1 MDDAREYLETRNA
14 MDIVGISQD
23 EQVTSA
29 AATYTLR
36 LFYNLIYRLLLEQEA
51 IFRVV
56 AAILHLGNIEFVKG
70 SEVDSSKLKNDKAW
84 YHLQTVAELLL

>member
-23 EQVTSA
+23 EQVTPA
-29 AATYTLR
+29 AEILAA
-36 LFYNLIYRLLLEQEA
+36 FVYNLIYRLFLEQEA
-51 IFRVV
+51 IFRAV

-70 SEVDSSKLKNDKAW
+70 SEVDSSKLKNDKAR